1 MNINKVDRTNP
12 SDFRLFLWSDLVAQI
27 AGVGAGLAIP
37 VVTLRLSDSLTL
49 AGLYGTITGIAALAG
64 GIIGGSL
71 ADMWRRKPLIIV
83 TQRSGR
89 GTQPRVSESHP
100 IRKFLPHG
108 LRCASREHDVL
119 LPDRSS
125 LLRPL
130 PAPAR

>member
-1 MNINKVDRTNP
+1 MNINEVDRTNP

-83 TQRSGR
+83 TNALAGVLNLALASLILSGSFSPMVF
-89 GTQPRVSESHP
+89 G
-100 IRKFLPHG
+100 
-108 LRCASREHDVL
+108 AL
-119 LPDRSS
+119 LGSMMFFYRIGQALS
-125 LLRPL
+125 LIHI
-130 PAPAR
+130 